1 VKEAIMGKHEV
12 IKSSSTARVRKHRAE
27 MRAKG
32 YRLKSVWVRDTSDPA
47 FRKQLR
53 EESRIIAEMDRQS
66 GDGAWCDAFAAAAWA
81 DLPD

>member
-1 VKEAIMGKHEV
+1 MGKHQA
-12 IKSSSTARVRKHRAE
+12 IKSSSTARVAKHRAE

-32 YRLKSVWVRDTSDPA
+32 YRLKTIWVRDTRDPA
-47 FRKQLR
+47 LRERLR

-66 GDGAWCDAFAAAAWA
+66 GDAAWCDGFASVAWA